1 VTDSEQRSKVGRRL
15 AGGTAPEVC
24 DLIYAPRLARDFGR
38 GFAALTD
45 INQAHLL
52 MLRDKG
58 LVAEGPARRIA
69 QALVRIEEEGPA
81 AFELDPAREDAY
93 FNYEARII
101 ALAGPDG
108 GRLHAGRSRN
118 DILATHDR
126 IRARDLLMDLA
137 DALAAVEEAALDG
150 AGRHADAV
158 MPGYTHLQP
167 AQPITYGFYLAGVA
181 ESVSRDAGRLSRAW
195 EGTDLC
201 PLGAGALAGTSFP
214 LDRGRTASLLG
225 FPGPVGHA
233 LDAVASRDFALEIL
247 SAIAIGGVGWSRFAQ
262 DFYVWATAEFGL
274 LEFPD
279 SMAGTS
285 SIMPQ
290 KKNPVVLEYLKGKG
304 GHLLGL
310 FTAAA
315 ATIRGTN
322 FTHAGD
328 TSRES
333 MRSLWEAG
341 DESLSA
347 LKLLALVLRSAEP
360 ARELM
365 RRRAAEDFSTVTDL
379 ADAIVRH
386 TGVSFRESHHVV
398 GAVVRAALSRGMR
411 ADQVTAGMID
421 EAARA
426 ELGRGLDLP
435 AELVAECLDPTHS
448 VAIREVPGGP
458 APEPMAELLANA
470 RARLRDSRIANAARR
485 ESCRAARAQLKQ
497 EIRALADGTL
507 HAGH

>member
-1 VTDSEQRSKVGRRL
+1 MSDPDTRSKVGRRL
-15 AGGTAPEVC
+15 AGATAPEVC

-38 GFAALTD
+38 GFDALTD

-52 MLRDKG
+52 MLRDTG

-69 QALVRIEEEGPA
+69 RALLTIEEEGPA
-81 AFELDPAREDAY
+81 AFALDPAREDAY
-93 FNYEARII
+93 FNYEARLI

-118 DILATHDR
+118 DILATVDR
-126 IRARDLLMDLA
+126 LRAKELLMDLA

-150 AGRHADAV
+150 AERHADVV

-167 AQPITYGFYLAGVA
+167 AQPVTYGFYLAGVA

-195 EGTDLC
+195 DGTDLC
-201 PLGAGALAGTSFP
+201 PMGAGALAGTSFAI
-214 LDRGRTASLLG
+214 DRDRTASLLG
-225 FPGPVGHA
+225 FSRPVRHA

-247 SAIAIGGVGWSRFAQ
+247 AAIAIGAIGWSRFAQ
-262 DFYVWATAEFGL
+262 DFYVWTTAEFGL

-279 SMAGTS
+279 SVAGTS

-290 KKNPVVLEYLKGKG
+290 KKNPVVLEYLKGKA

-341 DESLSA
+341 DESLPA

-360 ARELM
+360 VRALM
-365 RRRAAEDFSTVTDL
+365 RRRAAGDFSTVTDL

-386 TGVSFRESHHVV
+386 AGVSFRESHHVV
-398 GAVVRAALSRGMR
+398 GAVVRAALSRGMQ
-411 ADQVTAGMID
+411 ADEITPAMIE

-435 AELVAECLDPTHS
+435 AELVTQCLDPSHS
-448 VAIREVPGGP
+448 VAIRKVPGGP
-458 APEPMAELLANA
+458 APEPMAQVVASS
-470 RARLRDSRIANAARR
+470 RARLRDTRAANGGRR
-485 ESCRAARAQLKQ
+485 DGCRAARERLKK
-497 EIRALADGTL
+497 EIRALADGPL